1 MPFELLTDICFG
13 PRTGRRS
20 TRTSFNEGIMLGKIA
35 RTAILLL
42 LGIIIV
48 LFLVANRH
56 VATISVDP
64 FNSAD
69 PAFAAPVPLGVLML
83 LPLILGVI
91 IGGTAAWLRQ
101 GKWRRTARRLDR
113 ENRALH
119 AELYD
124 LKRYYASNERPTG
137 PPRVDSPPLALR
149 SAVH

>member
-1 MPFELLTDICFG
+1 LTLVAG
-13 PRTGRRS
+13 GEPVVRA
-20 TRTSFNEGIMLGKIA
+20 SFDEGIMLGRIA
-35 RTAILLL
+35 KTAILLL
-42 LGIIIV
+42 LGVAII

-69 PAFAAPVPLGVLML
+69 PAYAAPVPLGGLML
-83 LPLILGVI
+83 VPLILGVI
-91 IGGTAAWLRQ
+91 IGGVAAWLRQ

-119 AELYD
+119 AQVHE
-124 LKRYYASNERPTG
+124 LKRYYATNERTSG

-149 SAVH
+149 SPVD